1 MTLRNDFWRG
11 MSGRTRMSVSLNS
24 AHVLRGLMVI
34 LIRRAALYFVVSLL
48 LVTIYSNAR
57 LRTYSNEAIAAIV
70 VVICTSMVLT
80 SMFFEKESRYR
91 KSKEK

>member
-1 MTLRNDFWRG
+1 
-11 MSGRTRMSVSLNS
+11 
-24 AHVLRGLMVI
+24 MVI

-48 LVTIYSNAR
+48 LAAIYSNAR

-70 VVICTSMVLT
+70 VVICTSMVLI